1 MLRSHDGLRDCLTH
15 LASPGLFYEE
25 LRREIARARR
35 SGDQI
40 SLARFVLR
48 VNLLENVG
56 LGPLEFDIDDFD
68 IEVLSFGQTLSRLSR
83 AEDICSR
90 MGNLEFLVL
99 LRGNDLVAMQF
110 IERVYLAWIKD
121 LTEHAGPDYQCKVT
135 LENSHLQHNTE
146 ETALEFLNRLDRKV
160 RTDSV
165 PL

>member
-1 MLRSHDGLRDCLTH
+1 MMRSHDGLRDSLTH

-48 VNLLENVG
+48 VNLPENVG
-56 LGPLEFDIDDFD
+56 LPPSEFD
-68 IEVLSFGQTLSRLSR
+68 IEVLSFGHTLSRLTR

-99 LRGNDLVAMQF
+99 LRGDDVVATQLS
-110 IERVYLAWIKD
+110 ERVALTWIGD
-121 LTEHAGPDYQCKVT
+121 LTKHAGSDYQCRVT
-135 LENSHLQHNTE
+135 LENSHLQRITD
-146 ETALEFLNRLDRKV
+146 ETALEFLNRLDQKV
-160 RTDSV
+160 RTDNPS
-165 PL
+165 L